1 MTLEQSNKH
10 ILESENIFHDYTRE
24 GFIIFFKKKFGLVQ
38 TFSDIISPSHTKNF
52 SHQSRMFLFLA
63 QTKKLKNIWLK
74 WQDIERNIKGRLRW
88 QKMFQPLKRYHSD
101 ASSLIKLKIVEIAL
115 EIWQRSNN
123 AMALLDIFTSEYLS
137 KNHNRIKAPNIVNWI
152 DYI

>member
-1 MTLEQSNKH
+1 
-10 ILESENIFHDYTRE
+10 
-24 GFIIFFKKKFGLVQ
+24 
-38 TFSDIISPSHTKNF
+38 
-52 SHQSRMFLFLA
+52 
-63 QTKKLKNIWLK
+63 
-74 WQDIERNIKGRLRW
+74 
-88 QKMFQPLKRYHSD
+88 MFQPLKRYHSD

-152 DYI
+152 DYIKLTDIFVLEIFNRKLFYFHLNDHSWNCRVSAYRNPQKLLDEWSFLKTLILDVALLLCLAETLMPGWTTPIDVTFIIIIISTWF